1 LIRVSSDFGPAFGTA
16 SALDGDQLSPITFN
30 RSLLMFVRWEC
41 GCRGLI
47 IDDQCWVIKACD
59 QDPYGPHEPLA
70 IFERDM
76 VDQRSMLVGR
86 EERERLTEEELREM
100 VPKPHEPLPY
110 SEVRPLLI
118 EMNRL
123 IQDGYAFRQ
132 MQSLI
137 SRQWQPIK
145 EDDDANSA

>member
-1 LIRVSSDFGPAFGTA
+1 
-16 SALDGDQLSPITFN
+16 
-30 RSLLMFVRWEC
+30 MFVRWEC

-47 IDDQCWVIKACD
+47 VDGQCWVIKACD
-59 QDPYGPHEPLA
+59 QDPYGPYEPLA
-70 IFERDM
+70 IFEREM

-123 IQDGYAFRQ
+123 MQDGYAFRQ
-132 MQSLI
+132 MQSLL

-145 EDDDANSA
+145 EDDDADSA